1 MTHKQSDD
9 LAILFSRQDQEA
21 RWKAE
26 VENATARLEIAKMN
40 KHCAYLISQH
50 EPVASLGLDRARL
63 RLVLAYIRHGDLSR
77 LTRDFEELRVD
88 QARKEVK

>member
-1 MTHKQSDD
+1 MISEQNND
-9 LAILFSRQDQEA
+9 LAALFSRQDQVA

-26 VENATARLEIAKMN
+26 VENATARLEIARMKER
-40 KHCAYLISQH
+40 CAYLVSQH

-77 LTRDFEELRVD
+77 LTRDFEKLRVD
-88 QARKEVK
+88 QARKEAK